1 MRCGVCFRCIRKIK
15 KKNVCDCTRMPKQSF
30 KGRTLEG
37 VMHEEWEILL
47 RGAEVVARVGPPR
60 ISAAAWEKVRLFF
73 QSLERE

>member
-1 MRCGVCFRCIRKIK
+1 
-15 KKNVCDCTRMPKQSF
+15 MPKQSF